1 MKNKFKYYFSGKVR
15 QLKHLSWFFAGFSL
29 LLP

>member
-15 QLKHLSWFFAGFSL
+15 QLKHLSWFFAGFFFASF
-29 LLP
+29 